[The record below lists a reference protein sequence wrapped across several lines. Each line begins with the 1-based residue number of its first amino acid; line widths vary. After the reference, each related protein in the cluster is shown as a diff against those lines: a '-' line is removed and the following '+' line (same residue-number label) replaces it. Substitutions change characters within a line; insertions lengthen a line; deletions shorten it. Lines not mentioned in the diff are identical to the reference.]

1 MTVKTTGIEIKRF
14 YSDKDFWPDDNGDT
28 YHDSEEI
35 FVDGT
40 SLAIEKSIF
49 DIPDSAVVRIRGGI
63 VFRPMWDSNE
73 PSFEAY
79 FTRWKKMQTTTTI
92 VIECDVTA
100 KAAVIAAIKASG
112 GKAVA

>member
-1 MTVKTTGIEIKRF
+1 MNTTGIEIKRF

-40 SLAIEKSIF
+40 SLGIEESIL

-63 VFRPMWDSNE
+63 VFGPMWDSNE

-79 FTRWKKMQTTTTI
+79 FKRWKKMQTTVTL

-100 KAAVIAAIKASG
+100 KDAVVAAIKAAG
-112 GKAVA
+112 GRVL

>member
-1 MTVKTTGIEIKRF
+1 MTVKTTGVEIKRF
-14 YSDKDFWPDDNGDT
+14 YSDKVFWPDDNGDT

-40 SLAIEKSIF
+40 SLHIEKSIF

-63 VFRPMWDSNE
+63 VFGPMWDSNE

-79 FTRWKKMQTTTTI
+79 FKQWKKRQTTVTL
-92 VIECDVTA
+92 VVECDVAT
-100 KAAVIAAIKASG
+100 KDAVVAAIKAAG
-112 GKAVA
+112 GRVL